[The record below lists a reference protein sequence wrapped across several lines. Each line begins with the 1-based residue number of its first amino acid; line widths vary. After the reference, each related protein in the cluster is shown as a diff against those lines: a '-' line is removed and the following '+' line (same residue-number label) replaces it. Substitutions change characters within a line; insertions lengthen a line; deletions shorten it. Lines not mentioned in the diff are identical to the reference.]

1 MSKILGNLYIFS
13 KLTTTLVLFSL
24 VVFMGYIFYKSY
36 KSQNITKTDETFNQN
51 IDLVFESIENN
62 KQNLKLLTDKAQS
75 TEIVLNKLSKS
86 IEANKTNIN
95 QDEINNLIEE
105 NNILKEEI
113 SNLNKKISSIKNS
126 LTANIPNNE
135 LSEIIEIINYKFENG
150 SPVLEDIL
158 ILQKFNQ
165 SNTNEFII
173 EKLILL
179 SKNNFIGLEMLN
191 NKFDNSVHNYLNN
204 KYLEENKN
212 AFVRFLSEY
221 IKIKPNN
228 IKNFEDPILETL
240 SQAKIYN
247 QNKNIKES
255 YLKISSLPDRDIF
268 FESWIKQAKIYIE
281 FKKNLYLMEQNA

>member
-255 YLKISSLPDRDIF
+255 YLKISSLPDRDLF
-268 FESWIKQAKIYIE
+268 FENWIKQAKIYIE
-281 FKKNLYLMEQNA
+281 FKKNLYLMEQNV

>member
-255 YLKISSLPDRDIF
+255 YLKISSLPDRDLF

-281 FKKNLYLMEQNA
+281 FKKNLYLMEQNV